1 MKRTPSLHLA
11 LVLGLLSA
19 GFGAGTWISGVRTL
33 SSEASEGP
41 RESALR
47 ISEAYQAISKQVA
60 PSVVSVT
67 AYKWRE
73 SSRFGRRRRQLQ
85 QGSGVI
91 VREDGIVVT
100 NNHVVRDPDTF
111 EVAEELV
118 VQLADGREL
127 IAHVRGTDTETD
139 LAILEI
145 RGDGFAV
152 SPIATGEPAVGEWV
166 LAMGHPFGYGLT
178 VTTGV
183 VSGKG
188 RNDLRIAT
196 YEDFLQTDA
205 AINPGNSGG
214 PLVNLYG
221 EIVGIN
227 TAIGTR
233 ASGSQGIGFAIPSHM
248 VRDVL
253 KGILRDGHMRRG
265 FLGISTRDNA
275 QSAFGYD
282 GESRVAV
289 ESVEPDSP
297 AKKAGFQRGDV
308 IVAIKGD
315 EILRRNELMHVI
327 AGIDPGTRVMID
339 VWRHG
344 RELRVPVT
352 LGERPAIE

>member
-1 MKRTPSLHLA
+1 MKRTPPLQLA

-19 GFGAGTWISGVRTL
+19 GFGAGTWLSGVRSP
-33 SSEASEGP
+33 SSGAGEGP

-47 ISEAYQAISKQVA
+47 ISEAYQAISQQVA

-67 AYKWRE
+67 AYKWTE
-73 SSRFGRRRRQLQ
+73 SRRGRRRRQLQ

-91 VREDGIVVT
+91 VREDGIMVT
-100 NNHVVRDPDTF
+100 NNHVVRDPETL
-111 EVAEELV
+111 EVADEFDVL
-118 VQLADGREL
+118 LADGRVL
-127 IAHVRGTDTETD
+127 RARVRGTDAETD
-139 LAILEI
+139 LAVLDIL
-145 RGDGFAV
+145 GDGFDV
-152 SPIATGEPAVGEWV
+152 SPFAPDEPAVGEWV
-166 LAMGHPFGYGLT
+166 LAMGNPFGYGMT

-188 RNDLRIAT
+188 RTDLQIAI

-248 VRDVL
+248 VRMVL
-253 KGILRDGHMRRG
+253 EGILADGHMRRG
-265 FLGISTRDNA
+265 FLGIMTRDNA
-275 QSAFGYD
+275 QSRFGYD

-289 ESVEPDSP
+289 ESVTDDSP
-297 AKKAGFQRGDV
+297 AKSAGFQRGDV
-308 IVAIKGD
+308 ILAIKGE
-315 EILRRNELMHVI
+315 EILLRNELMHMI
-327 AGIDPGTRVMID
+327 AGIEPGTPIVID
-339 VWRHG
+339 VWRDG

-352 LGERPAIE
+352 LAERPPLD